1 LECIYLFLKWASQ
14 LVDKKDLVMN
24 SNQYYS
30 RGFTLIELMIVVAII
45 GILSTMAV
53 PSYQDRV
60 IRAQVTN
67 SLEMI
72 GFVKEAVS
80 ATYAK
85 TGRLPKDNQ
94 NAGIPPHDKI
104 VGNFVSDI
112 EVKNGTINIT
122 YGSLSNKF
130 LSGKKLSLRPAVVA
144 GYSKVPIAWVCGLA
158 EIPGKMSINGSNATN
173 LPGQFLP
180 IDCRGR

>member
-1 LECIYLFLKWASQ
+1 
-14 LVDKKDLVMN
+14 MN
-24 SNQYYS
+24 SNRILA

-45 GILSTMAV
+45 SVLATMAV

-60 IRAQVTN
+60 IRAQVSN
-67 SLEMI
+67 SLEMTN
-72 GFVKEAVS
+72 FVKESVE

-85 TGRLPKDNQ
+85 TAHFPKDNQ
-94 NAGIPPHDKI
+94 SAGIPPHDKI
-104 VGNFVSDI
+104 VGNFVSDVV
-112 EVKNGTINIT
+112 VKEGTINIT

-130 LSGKKLSLRPAVVA
+130 LSGKTLSLRPAVVK

-158 EIPGKMSINGSNATN
+158 DVPAKMIVSGSNATN
-173 LPGQFLP
+173 LPGPFLP

>member
-1 LECIYLFLKWASQ
+1 
-14 LVDKKDLVMN
+14 MN
-24 SNQYYS
+24 SNRLYAL
-30 RGFTLIELMIVVAII
+30 GFTLIELMVVVAIV
-45 GILSTMAV
+45 GILATIAV

-72 GFVKEAVS
+72 SFVKDAVA

-85 TGRLPKDNQ
+85 TGHLPNDNQ
-94 NAGIPPHDKI
+94 AAGVPPHDKI
-104 VGNFVSDI
+104 VGSFVSDV
-112 EVKNGTINIT
+112 EVKSGAINIT
-122 YGSLSNKF
+122 FGSLSNKF
-130 LSGKKLSLRPAVVA
+130 LSGKTLSLRPAVVK

-158 EIPGKMSINGSNATN
+158 DIPEKMTVNGSNATN
-173 LPGQFLP
+173 LPGPYLP